1 MTPICHGWNFSI
13 ILDCLVPYCHPTVSL
28 STFTF
33 NPSPNHIDDIV
44 PKQRE
49 IVSYL
54 SFYITTTLI
63 QALYFLPWSS
73 CLQTSLFWCPYNCQS
88 HVSKYEFDHVL
99 YCLKVFNISPFLL
112 EHSPNFLIWL
122 KNPYCLHFLPR
133 QPNWTCSG
141 SWNKPGSSSPVHVCK
156 CYHFSM

>member
-33 NPSPNHIDDIV
+33 NPSPNRIDDIV

-54 SFYITTTLI
+54 SFYFTTTLI
-63 QALYFLPWSS
+63 QATVLSPLFLLSPDFPLLVSIQLPKSCFKIRIWS
-73 CLQTSLFWCPYNCQS
+73 CPLLF
-88 HVSKYEFDHVL
+88 
-99 YCLKVFNISPFLL
+99 KVFNISPFLL
-112 EHSPNFLIWL
+112 EQSPNFLIWL